1 MAATL
6 STLPFS
12 LRPCALAIALACL
25 GTSLAAQAQQAN
37 TASTADNAGPIR
49 ESIQVSSNLLGT
61 SMAASTKNFAGARTV
76 VQKDDIDNSGATS
89 LSDVMRRI
97 PGVQISDN
105 SGSAGSAIAL
115 NIGVRGL
122 AGRYSPRS
130 TVLLDGIPMSVAP

>member
-1 MAATL
+1 MAATH
-6 STLPFS
+6 SPLPFS

-25 GTSLAAQAQQAN
+25 GAPLAAQAQEAN
-37 TASTADNAGPIR
+37 TADNAGPIL

-76 VQKDDIDNSGATS
+76 VQKEEIENSGAAS

-105 SGSAGSAIAL
+105 SPAFSIF
-115 NIGVRGL
+115 
-122 AGRYSPRS
+122 P
-130 TVLLDGIPMSVAP
+130 

>member
-25 GTSLAAQAQQAN
+25 GTSLAAQAQEAN
-37 TASTADNAGPIR
+37 TASTADNAGPIL

-76 VQKDDIDNSGATS
+76 VQKDDIENSGATS

-97 PGVQISDN
+97 PGVTSRTRARPA
-105 SGSAGSAIAL
+105 SA
-115 NIGVRGL
+115 
-122 AGRYSPRS
+122 
-130 TVLLDGIPMSVAP
+130 T